1 MGDAS
6 HGTAHVFS
14 QVVLEFLGW
23 TQSLDTSSPHCMD
36 VAKASEPL
44 C

>member
-1 MGDAS
+1 MGDAPNS
-6 HGTAHVFS
+6 TAHVFS
-14 QVVLEFLGW
+14 QVLLGFLGW

-44 C
+44 R